1 MDTRLTPARVKPCMG
16 LKSDGHQINT
26 VSHWLYFGLIPDGQR
41 TNTRQTLYRNLLNT
55 VCMYNKV
62 IPNRHQVFTRRR
74 PDEYVTDTGRIQETQ
89 EGQSMDKNWFDTV
102 TGWKPDVH
110 CTDTRWTLD
119 RQRMVATLVMVMLD
133 RYAES

>member
-1 MDTRLTPARVKPCMG
+1 MDTRLTSARVKPCMG

-26 VSHWLYFGLIPDGQR
+26 VSHWLYFGLILDGQR

-55 VCMYNKV
+55 VCIYNKV

-89 EGQSMDKNWFDTV
+89 EGQSMDKNWFDTGNQTV
-102 TGWKPDVH
+102 YCMIEDGPRTEKQWLQKRKVEICLP
-110 CTDTRWTLD
+110 
-119 RQRMVATLVMVMLD
+119 ANF
-133 RYAES
+133 